1 MEDKD
6 MRKMIS
12 GLAVMAAVFIMG
24 SATVM
29 AAEAADLS
37 NSNSLDADASVAC
50 VYCGVSCSFV
60 DADGDGICDNY
71 AAQLCGTGAGFVD
84 ADGDGICDNY
94 GTYGCGMGAGYVDAD
109 GDGICDNYG
118 TYGCGR
124 GRGGR
129 GYGRGRCWR

>member
-1 MEDKD
+1 
-6 MRKMIS
+6 MRKMMA
-12 GLAVMAAVFIMG
+12 GMAVMAVAFIMS
-24 SATVM
+24 SATALAVEV
-29 AAEAADLS
+29 AELP
-37 NSNSLDADASVAC
+37 NSNSVEADISAAC
-50 VYCGVSCSFV
+50 AYCGVSCSFV

-109 GDGICDNYG
+109 GDGVCDNYG
-118 TYGCGR
+118 TYGC

>member
-1 MEDKD
+1 
-6 MRKMIS
+6 MRKMMA
-12 GLAVMAAVFIMG
+12 GMAVMAVAFIMS
-24 SATVM
+24 SATALAVEV
-29 AAEAADLS
+29 AELP
-37 NSNSLDADASVAC
+37 NSNSVEADISAAC
-50 VYCGVSCSFV
+50 AYCGVSCSFV

-109 GDGICDNYG
+109 GDGVCDNYG